1 MAPIEKKEDDEAD
14 DEEEEKDKKKK
25 KKSFRKPRPM
35 ILSKKKYH
43 APRFDDFKTL
53 DRTDTSLNTV
63 DTFDTR

>member
-1 MAPIEKKEDDEAD
+1 MMKRKK
-14 DEEEEKDKKKK
+14 KIKKK